1 MYVYLFRCMSRL
13 GMLIRV
19 TARAVLSIVN
29 GEANFVDPA
38 ESQWC
43 QALVAVNAGG
53 FPAIFK
59 LCGSHSYLAARRDSW
74 QLIDKLRQ
82 G

>member
-1 MYVYLFRCMSRL
+1 MLICMSRL

-19 TARAVLSIVN
+19 TARAVLSIVH

-38 ESQWC
+38 ERQWC
-43 QALVAVNAGG
+43 QALVAVNAGAFE

>member
-1 MYVYLFRCMSRL
+1 MRTLRNVNMYVYLFRCMSRL

-38 ESQWC
+38 ERQWC
-43 QALVAVNAGG
+43 YRLSLQ
-53 FPAIFK
+53 
-59 LCGSHSYLAARRDSW
+59 
-74 QLIDKLRQ
+74 
-82 G
+82 

>member
-1 MYVYLFRCMSRL
+1 MSRL

-38 ESQWC
+38 EC
-43 QALVAVNAGG
+43 GALHCRS
-53 FPAIFK
+53 PAIFK
-59 LCGSHSYLAARRDSW
+59 LCGSISSLSGCSKPRLVATD
-74 QLIDKLRQ
+74 
-82 G
+82 